1 MTTPRELIAAELAAV
16 ARVTDTPAAPFGYGA
31 DLRCAGDIPDDFGEV
46 GGAERLA
53 IAEAAARR
61 LDCPRGQLPDD
72 PSYGISLPSYLNR
85 GTTAT
90 ALADLGRDAQ
100 AELAKDDRFKSVTVQ
115 AVTAPGGLAV
125 TLTVAIDPV
134 DATLGP
140 FTLTLAVTSATVIL
154 EAIK

>member
-31 DLRCAGDIPDDFGEV
+31 DMRCAGDIPDDFGEV
-46 GGAERLA
+46 DGFTRLA

-61 LDCPRGQLPDD
+61 LDCPRGLLPDD
-72 PSYGISLPSYLNR
+72 PSYGISLPSYLNK
-85 GTTAT
+85 GTTAQS
-90 ALADLGRDAQ
+90 LADLGRDAQ
-100 AELAKDDRFKSVTVQ
+100 AELSKDDRFKSVTVR
-115 AVTAPGGLAV
+115 AATSSAGGVV

-140 FTLTLAVTSATVIL
+140 FTLTLAVTSASVIL
-154 EAIK
+154 EAIT